1 MKRNYLLMAV
11 MLLLS
16 VAAASAQNYDDTM
29 DEEVVVIEDVCEEE
43 EIFLVL
49 EEPAEFPGGIKKMY
63 DFIRQNLKYPQVSLN
78 NGSQGRVILRF
89 EVLKDGRI
97 DNITILKSSG
107 DASLDNEAIRVVSLM
122 PKWKPAMQNGR
133 NVATWFALPLNF
145 SLGDG
150 KPANNKSD
158 VK

>member
-11 MLLLS
+11 MMLLS

-29 DEEVVVIEDVCEEE
+29 DEEVVEEE
-43 EIFLVL
+43 EIFLAIQ
-49 EEPAEFPGGIKKMY
+49 ESAEFPGGINKMY
-63 DFIRQNLKYPQVSLN
+63 DFIRQNLKYPQVSRD
-78 NGSQGRVILRF
+78 NGSQGKVILKF

-107 DASLDNEAIRVVSLM
+107 DAFLDQEAVRVVNLM

-133 NVATWFALPLNF
+133 NVATWFMLPLNF
-145 SLGDG
+145 SLDID
-150 KPANNKSD
+150 KPTNNESD

>member
-1 MKRNYLLMAV
+1 MKRFYLLTAV
-11 MLLLS
+11 MMLLS

-29 DEEVVVIEDVCEEE
+29 VEEEAEEE
-43 EIFLVL
+43 EIFLVIQ
-49 EEPAEFPGGIKKMY
+49 ESAEFPGGINKMY
-63 DFIRQNLKYPQVSLN
+63 DFIRQNLKYPQVSRD
-78 NGSQGRVILRF
+78 NGSQGKVILKF

-107 DASLDNEAIRVVSLM
+107 DSFLDQEAIRVVKCM

-133 NVATWFALPLNF
+133 SVATWFMLPLNF
-145 SLGDG
+145 SLDID
-150 KPANNKSD
+150 KPTNNESD

>member
-16 VAAASAQNYDDTM
+16 VTVASAQNYDDTM
-29 DEEVVVIEDVCEEE
+29 DEEVVEEE
-43 EIFLVL
+43 EIFLVMQ
-49 EEPAEFPGGIKKMY
+49 ESAEFPGGINKMY
-63 DFIRQNLKYPQVSLN
+63 DFIRQNLKYPQVSRDN
-78 NGSQGRVILRF
+78 DSQGRVILKF

-133 NVATWFALPLNF
+133 NVATWFTLPLNF
-145 SLGDG
+145 SLDID
-150 KPANNKSD
+150 KPTNNESD